1 MAFLNKNYTFSKQ
14 ENFDGFLKA
23 VGIPDDKIAKLQ
35 NFAPD
40 QKIVQDGDSY
50 VIHTAGPEGPKQ
62 IKFQS
67 GVEFD
72 DVIGTDK
79 TPIKT
84 KYTVDGNTVIQN
96 ISSDKG
102 SAVFKREFV
111 GDDLIVTITSD
122 KWDGVAK
129 RYYKAA

>member
-1 MAFLNKNYTFSKQ
+1 MAFLNKNYSFVKQ

-23 VGIPDDKIAKLQ
+23 VGIPDDKIAKLV

-62 IKFQS
+62 VKFKS

-72 DVIGTDK
+72 DVIGIEK

-84 KYTVDGNTVIQN
+84 TYTLDGNTLTQKITA
-96 ISSDKG
+96 DKG

-111 GDDLIVTITSD
+111 GDELIVTITTD

-129 RYYKAA
+129 RWYKSA